1 MERIEAIKRIK
12 EIIKEFGDYGSTN
25 LIYLITLEIYNNGK
39 TNAR

>member
-1 MERIEAIKRIK
+1 MERIE